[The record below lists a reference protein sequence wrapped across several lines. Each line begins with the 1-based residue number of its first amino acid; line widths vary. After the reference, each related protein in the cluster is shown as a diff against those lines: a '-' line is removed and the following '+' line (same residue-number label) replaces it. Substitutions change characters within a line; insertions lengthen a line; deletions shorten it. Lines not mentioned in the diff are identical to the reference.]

1 MGRVY
6 FWTVY
11 SGPLIRLSI
20 LAPIPC
26 SFDYYNFVI
35 ILEISVS
42 PPNLFFF
49 FKDVL
54 AILGPSHFH
63 MNFQIGWSIYMYNE
77 PINLARIDIL
87 AIMSLLS
94 HEQDVS
100 LHLLMS
106 QFLLATYYTVF
117 SVQVFNIFYQIYP
130 QLLHIFDAI
139 VSVHAD
145 CSQLI

>member
-11 SGPLIRLSI
+11 SGPLIYLSI

-42 PPNLFFF
+42 SPTLFFF

-54 AILGPSHFH
+54 AILGPLHFH
-63 MNFQIGWSIYMYNE
+63 MNFQIGWSIYMYKE
-77 PINLARIDIL
+77 PMNLAGIDIL

-94 HEQDVS
+94 HEQGVS
-100 LHLLMS
+100 LHLFRS
-106 QFLLATYYTVF
+106 
-117 SVQVFNIFYQIYP
+117 
-130 QLLHIFDAI
+130 
-139 VSVHAD
+139 
-145 CSQLI
+145 